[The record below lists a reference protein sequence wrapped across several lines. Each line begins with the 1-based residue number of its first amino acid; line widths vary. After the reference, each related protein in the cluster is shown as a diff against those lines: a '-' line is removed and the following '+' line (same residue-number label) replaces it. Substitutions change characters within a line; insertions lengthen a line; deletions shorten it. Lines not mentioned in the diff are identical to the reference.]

1 MQEVLHKVGILFDDL
16 AILDAAH
23 APDTLTQRSIRML
36 QDLGVI
42 SYRDGGKD
50 RVCSIPVG
58 SPDELQDVSRQISQ
72 LFHAFINTHF
82 PDYEQVDSFA
92 ALHLDRSLS
101 WKQRRSLMG
110 TLATLQQCSEEDLW
124 LLSVNS
130 QALSVFRFMVEV
142 SGLITFRLEG
152 VWQDPETWS
161 LGPRIVRKQLVGPAA
176 AVAGEEPKMG
186 IFARALWFHKHGAA
200 AKAASVPGLQKMLD
214 QYGPSAGAWILTLQ
228 DMTPQQ
234 RRDRPL
240 AVGLICKSLTAQ
252 TGTQSVERWLGEV
265 RFAELKHRA
274 RALAEDTLESC
285 VKLNVQDFTGRLA
298 GKAFNPDSLFRDQ
311 AQSAQR
317 GVRHRASQQLWFAVP
332 EFLSSAVRRKEGS
345 WQKSSSCRPRSG
357 GQAEAESHSQNGW
370 SSEGD
375 HEGCPGKAH
384 AVCQPGCCGF

>member
-1 MQEVLHKVGILFDDL
+1 M
-16 AILDAAH
+16 
-23 APDTLTQRSIRML
+23 
-36 QDLGVI
+36 
-42 SYRDGGKD
+42 
-50 RVCSIPVG
+50 
-58 SPDELQDVSRQISQ
+58 
-72 LFHAFINTHF
+72 
-82 PDYEQVDSFA
+82 
-92 ALHLDRSLS
+92 
-101 WKQRRSLMG
+101 
-110 TLATLQQCSEEDLW
+110 
-124 LLSVNS
+124 
-130 QALSVFRFMVEV
+130 
-142 SGLITFRLEG
+142 
-152 VWQDPETWS
+152 
-161 LGPRIVRKQLVGPAA
+161 GPAA

-317 GVRHRASQQLWFAVP
+317 GVRHRASNYGLQCQNSYRQLYGEKKDPGRSLLPADPVQEGKP
-332 EFLSSAVRRKEGS
+332 KLNRIRKTAGPAREIMKDVREKHTQSVSQAAAASSKDRSQAMEAMVQAQTDVAKARTGVTEGVDSRKRLPANDAIDEDGVEQPQTPAGSHNTCKFLT
-345 WQKSSSCRPRSG
+345 C
-357 GQAEAESHSQNGW
+357 H
-370 SSEGD
+370 
-375 HEGCPGKAH
+375 
-384 AVCQPGCCGF
+384 